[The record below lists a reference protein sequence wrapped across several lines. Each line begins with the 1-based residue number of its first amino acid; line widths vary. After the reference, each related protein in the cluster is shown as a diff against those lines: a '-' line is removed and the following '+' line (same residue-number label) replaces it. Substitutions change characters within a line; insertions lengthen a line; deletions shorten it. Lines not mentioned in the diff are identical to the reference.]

1 MPSNNAQ
8 QPAAQP
14 TDIMHGAALVDAK
27 GKETPITEDMVQQA
41 LNNIIKSCQDWFSHR
56 HGKSP
61 CC

>member
-8 QPAAQP
+8 PSVTPP

-41 LNNIIKSCQDWFSHR
+41 LNNIIKSCKD
-56 HGKSP
+56 
-61 CC
+61 

>member
-8 QPAAQP
+8 QPVVQH

-41 LNNIIKSCQDWFSHR
+41 LNNIIKSCQD
-56 HGKSP
+56 
-61 CC
+61 